1 VRKKPDTLAD
11 GAPVHASRTQA
22 LIGRMGDLVRAIGAG
37 DDATVE
43 QAVLDL
49 SRARRYLAPLAFLV
63 GAFVML
69 FEGVKLLFSN
79 WRLSLIQVLPA
90 MWIWIALFDLKAHL
104 LHGRSLRVLQGPI
117 LVPII
122 AAIAA
127 ITVASFYLNAVFAFA
142 ISKPGPP
149 QIRPA
154 FIEARSH
161 LRVVLTWGLLVGI
174 ALGVATTVFPRW
186 GRWWFAISLSI
197 IVGVMMLTYVSVPAR
212 LIGVKTTT
220 VSRRDKL
227 SASVVGGAVGA
238 VVCTPPYVLGRIGLL
253 MLGSRILFIPGIVL
267 LTLGLTLQAGAT
279 GAVKAI
285 KMSAKLVA
293 GQTSTPTPRHSN
305 GTVLDS

>member
-1 VRKKPDTLAD
+1 VRKKPTTLAD
-11 GAPVHASRTQA
+11 GAPVRASRAQA
-22 LIGRMGDLVRAIGAG
+22 LIGRIGDLVHAIGAN
-37 DDATVE
+37 DDSTVE

-90 MWIWIALFDLKAHL
+90 MWIWIALLDLKVHA
-104 LHGRSLRVLQGPI
+104 LHGRSLRVLHGPI

-149 QIRPA
+149 QILPA

-174 ALGVATTVFPRW
+174 GLGVATTVFPRW
-186 GRWWFAISLSI
+186 GRWWFTISLSI
-197 IVGVMMLTYVSVPAR
+197 IVGIMMLTYVSVPAR
-212 LIGVKTTT
+212 LIGVKTT
-220 VSRRDKL
+220 VSTRDKL

-238 VVCTPPYVLGRIGLL
+238 VVCTPPYVLGRIGIL
-253 MLGSRILFIPGIVL
+253 MLGSRILFIPGIVV

-293 GQTSTPTPRHSN
+293 GHNVDADTPPPDR
-305 GTVLDS
+305 GRP